1 MNKKKLIEI
10 QKDIEH
16 AVHSSRCHRW
26 VEETMYID
34 QCCVVVDFINI
45 SMSMCLI
52 FPILVTIK
60 TMYKKEPAVTNMLS
74 RHRFFFSKLEK

>member
-1 MNKKKLIEI
+1 
-10 QKDIEH
+10 
-16 AVHSSRCHRW
+16 
-26 VEETMYID
+26 MYID

-74 RHRFFFSKLEK
+74 RHRIFFSKLEK